1 MAVRRNRQREETG
14 PGWLATLGGAA
25 LLLVL
30 GFGVGLLAGA
40 FWEEPELVM
49 DHLAGR
55 TTELPLAADSAPEP
69 AKAARTE
76 RVERVARPLGARGS
90 QPAAPT
96 AEVPVDLPS
105 VSAKPPAAVSAPARE
120 PAPPPM
126 GGFEI
131 QVGAFADGGA
141 AAQLAGELR
150 AGGFS
155 VHVLEEKGPRGVR
168 FRVRVG
174 PVRSREEAKRLA
186 GKLQSDHE
194 LPTWILSQGS
204 R

>member
-1 MAVRRNRQREETG
+1 MAARRNRQREEVG

-25 LLLVL
+25 LLLVM

-40 FWEEPELVM
+40 LWEEPELVM

-55 TTELPLAADSAPEP
+55 TTELPLVAETSPDPPKAEEAERRDSI
-69 AKAARTE
+69 
-76 RVERVARPLGARGS
+76 ARPLGARES
-90 QPAAPT
+90 SAAAPR
-96 AEVPVDLPS
+96 AEVSVDLPS
-105 VSAKPPAAVSAPARE
+105 VSAKPPAPR
-120 PAPPPM
+120 PAPPET

-131 QVGAFADGGA
+131 QVGAFGDRGA
-141 AAQLAGELR
+141 AKRLAGELR

-155 VHVLEEKGPRGVR
+155 VHVVEEDGPRGAR

-174 PVRSREEAKRLA
+174 PVSSRAEAKRLA
-186 GKLQSDHE
+186 RKLQSEHE
-194 LPTWILSQGS
+194 LPTWILSQDS

>member
-1 MAVRRNRQREETG
+1 MAVRRNRQREEAG

-40 FWEEPELVM
+40 LSEEPELVM

-55 TTELPLAADSAPEP
+55 TTELPLAAEP
-69 AKAARTE
+69 PPDPPKAAHARS
-76 RVERVARPLGARGS
+76 VERVAKPLGARGTR
-90 QPAAPT
+90 PEAPSG
-96 AEVPVDLPS
+96 EVPVDLPS
-105 VSAKPPAAVSAPARE
+105 VSARPPAPS
-120 PAPPPM
+120 PAPPPT

-131 QVGAFADGGA
+131 QVGAFGDRGA

-155 VHVLEEKGPRGVR
+155 VHVLEEDGTRGVR

-174 PVRSREEAKRLA
+174 PVPSREEAKRLA
-186 GKLQSDHE
+186 SKLQSEHE
-194 LPTWILSQGS
+194 LPTWILSQDS